1 MRTLFRTTLIALT
14 ICLVAVLAT
23 VTPGRA
29 HAVGPLPD
37 DFLWGVA
44 SSGFQTEGS
53 SPDSNW
59 RRYARAAAKPGASFP
74 DGVGSSVDFRHR
86 YREDVR
92 LAAGMGVTVYRVGI
106 EWARLEPRPG
116 YDEAR
121 EWAYYDDLVAAIVE
135 AGMRPMLTLDHWV
148 YPGWIADR
156 GGWADARTPAAWLRH
171 QRRVVDRYAHHRPL
185 WITVNEATAY
195 LMKEVQHGGLP
206 PHLAPVM
213 LDRLVGVHRAIY
225 DHIHRRDPGAL
236 VSSNAAYIPTVQPA
250 LDQTFLDRV
259 RDKLDFIG
267 FDYYYSVSP
276 TQLGAAQILADRSW
290 EAPVSA
296 DGLYYAFRDYA
307 RRFPGKPLYV
317 IETGMPTQN
326 GAPRPDGYRRA
337 DHLRDLVYWTQR
349 ARADGIDVMGLNYWS
364 LTDNYEWGSYT
375 PRFGLYRV
383 DVLTDPTLHRVP
395 TPAVA
400 AYRRIIADGGVGP
413 HYRPSRPATVC
424 SLVAAPSSC
433 TQPVR

>member
-1 MRTLFRTTLIALT
+1 MPKAFRTL
-14 ICLVAVLAT
+14 VVVLAACLLS
-23 VTPGRA
+23 VTTAIVPGPA
-29 HAVGPLPD
+29 HAAPSLPD

-44 SSGFQTEGS
+44 ASGFQTEGT

-59 RRYARAAAKPGASFP
+59 RRYAKQAAAPGSPFR
-74 DGVGSSVDFRHR
+74 DGIGTSVDFRHR
-86 YREDVR
+86 YRQDIG
-92 LAAGMGVTVYRVGI
+92 LARSMGMKVYRVSI

-116 YDEAR
+116 RDDAR
-121 EWAYYDDLVAAIVE
+121 EWAYYEDMVQAIVD

-156 GGWADARTPAAWLRH
+156 GGWADARTPEAWLRH
-171 QRRVVDRYAHHRPL
+171 QRRVVDRFARHHPL
-185 WITVNEATAY
+185 WITVNEPTAY

-206 PHLAPVM
+206 PQLAPVM
-213 LDRLVGVHRAIY
+213 LDRLVGVHRTIY
-225 DHIHRRDPGAL
+225 DHIHRRDPGAM

-259 RDKLDFIG
+259 RDKLDFVG

-276 TQLGAAQILADRSW
+276 TELGAAQILADRSW

-296 DGLYYAFRDYA
+296 DGLYYAYRDYA
-307 RRFPGKPLYV
+307 QRFPGKPLYV
-317 IETGMPTQN
+317 IETGMPTRD

-375 PRFGLYRV
+375 PRFGLYTV
-383 DVLTDPTLHRVP
+383 NVLTDPSLRRIP
-395 TPAVA
+395 TAAVA
-400 AYRRIIADGGVGP
+400 AYRRIAADNGVGP
-413 HYRPSRPATVC
+413 HYRPSRPATRC

-433 TQPVR
+433 TRPVR